1 MNICM
6 VSEYRC
12 TFEEFEAVV
21 KQSEEE
27 TSAFITEYE
36 LIKVNDH
43 KSILLINC
51 TDLDALGAFMSTPQL
66 KQWDEDNGCVD
77 IVYSME
83 RIN

>member
-36 LIKVNDH
+36 LVKVSDH
-43 KSILLINC
+43 KSILLLNC
-51 TDLDALGAFMSTPQL
+51 TDMDALGAFMSTPQM

-77 IVYSME
+77 IIYTME

>member
-36 LIKVNDH
+36 LVKVSDH
-43 KSILLINC
+43 KSILLLNC
-51 TDLDALGAFMSTPQL
+51 TDMDALGAFMSTPQME
-66 KQWDEDNGCVD
+66 QWDEDNGCVD
-77 IVYSME
+77 IIYTME

>member
-51 TDLDALGAFMSTPQL
+51 TDLDALGAVMSTPQL

>member
-51 TDLDALGAFMSTPQL
+51 TDLDAVGAFMSTPQL

>member
-1 MNICM
+1 M

-36 LIKVNDH
+36 LVKVSDH
-43 KSILLINC
+43 KSILLLNC
-51 TDLDALGAFMSTPQL
+51 TDMDALGAFMSTPQM

-77 IVYSME
+77 IIYTME